1 MKSSARDCSEN
12 PWNGTSRAAAV
23 ALSMA
28 AWNAAVSSAVASPT
42 APKSRTLKVFRPEA
56 SVAARSSSM
65 SRGTCWKS
73 HLRSHPLRCPSK
85 VSESFA
91 GARQPS
97 LREHGG
103 GGGYAALRHLREP
116 HDVHDDAARRL
127 VLRAARKLGLQADAA
142 GLVNWLLIRGGPA
155 APRRGAAVGPRRR
168 LLSAD
173 RAVRH
178 AGRADLLRC
187 APRNSA
193 LPAAP
198 PTRSPRAAARSPRL
212 DSSLQASPRSRW

>member
-1 MKSSARDCSEN
+1 M
-12 PWNGTSRAAAV
+12 V
-23 ALSMA
+23 A
-28 AWNAAVSSAVASPT
+28 
-42 APKSRTLKVFRPEA
+42 RPET
-56 SVAARSSSM
+56 SVRLRGREARLRGPRSSPRSSSP
-65 SRGTCWKS
+65 SERGCYGVPGLRFTRRAGR
-73 HLRSHPLRCPSK
+73 RSHRTRGASPK

-91 GARQPS
+91 RARQPS

-187 APRNSA
+187 APRKPKLRRA
-193 LPAAP
+193 RRAAA
-198 PTRSPRAAARSPRL
+198 RSPRAAARSPRP